1 MTKLTLFIDGA
12 SRGNPGHAG
21 IGIRI
26 EADGEVLTEH
36 CEYIGCTTN
45 NVAEYRALI
54 KGLEIAARFKANRV
68 TVFSDS
74 ELVVRQMNGTYKVKS
89 GGLLPLYQTAQ
100 TQSRTFDGFQIKHVR
115 REKNKEA
122 DRLAN
127 LGIAEKDNKKS
138 ANRRIDE

>member
-1 MTKLTLFIDGA
+1 MTELTLFIDGA

-26 EADGEVLTEH
+26 EADGEVLKEY

-45 NVAEYRALI
+45 NVAEYSALI
-54 KGLEIAARFKANRV
+54 KGLEIAAEFKANRV

-89 GGLLPLYQTAQ
+89 EGLLPLYQTAQ
-100 TQSRTFDGFQIKHVR
+100 MQSSTFDCFQIQHVR
-115 REKNKEA
+115 REQNKEA

-127 LGIAEKDNKKS
+127 QGIATKDSADTSKK
-138 ANRRIDE
+138 

>member
-1 MTKLTLFIDGA
+1 MTELTLFIDGA

-26 EADGEVLTEH
+26 EADGKLLKEY

-54 KGLEIAARFKANRV
+54 KGLEIAAEFKANRV

-100 TQSRTFDGFQIKHVR
+100 MQSRAFDGFQIKHVR
-115 REKNKEA
+115 REQNKEA

-127 LGIAEKDNKKS
+127 QGIATKDS
-138 ANRRIDE
+138 ADTSQK

>member
-1 MTKLTLFIDGA
+1 MTELTLFIDGA
-12 SRGNPGHAG
+12 SRGNPGPAG

-26 EADGEVLTEH
+26 EAGGEVLKEY

-54 KGLEIAARFKANRV
+54 KGLEIAAEFKANRV

-100 TQSRTFDGFQIKHVR
+100 TKSRTFDGFQIKHVR
-115 REKNKEA
+115 RDQNKEA
-122 DRLAN
+122 DQLAN
-127 LGIAEKDNKKS
+127 QGIATKDSADTSKK
-138 ANRRIDE
+138 

>member
-1 MTKLTLFIDGA
+1 MTELTLFIDGA
-12 SRGNPGHAG
+12 SKGNPGHAG

-26 EADGEVLTEH
+26 EADGEVLAEH

-54 KGLEIAARFKANRV
+54 KGLEIAAQFKANRV
-68 TVFSDS
+68 AVFSDS

-100 TQSRTFDGFQIKHVR
+100 TQSRTFDGFQIKHVHR
-115 REKNKEA
+115 KKNKEA

-127 LGIAEKDNKKS
+127 LGIVEKDS
-138 ANRRIDE
+138 ANTTTK

>member
-1 MTKLTLFIDGA
+1 MTELTLFIDGA

-26 EADGEVLTEH
+26 EADGEVLKEY

-45 NVAEYRALI
+45 NVAEYSALI
-54 KGLEIAARFKANRV
+54 KGLEIASELKANRV

-89 GGLLPLYQTAQ
+89 EGLLPLYQTAQ
-100 TQSRTFDGFQIKHVR
+100 TKSRTFDGFQIKHVR
-115 REKNKEA
+115 REQNKEA
-122 DRLAN
+122 DQLASR
-127 LGIAEKDNKKS
+127 GIAKKLKK
-138 ANRRIDE
+138 ARIDGAV

>member
-1 MTKLTLFIDGA
+1 MTELTLFIDGA

-21 IGIRI
+21 IGIRV
-26 EADGEVLTEH
+26 EAGGEILKEH

-54 KGLEIAARFKANRV
+54 KGLEIATRFKANRV

-89 GGLLPLYQTAQ
+89 GGLLPLYQTARM
-100 TQSRTFDGFQIKHVR
+100 QSRTFGGFQIKHVR
-115 REKNKEA
+115 REQNREA

-127 LGIAEKDNKKS
+127 QGIATKDSADTSKK
-138 ANRRIDE
+138 

>member
-1 MTKLTLFIDGA
+1 MTELTLFIDGA
-12 SRGNPGHAG
+12 SRGNPGPAG

-26 EADGEVLTEH
+26 EEAGELLAEH

-54 KGLEIAARFKANRV
+54 KGLEIAAWFKANRV

-89 GGLLPLYQTAQ
+89 GGLLPLYQNAQ
-100 TQSRTFDGFQIKHVR
+100 TQSRIFDGFQIKHVR
-115 REKNKEA
+115 REQNREA
-122 DRLAN
+122 DQLAN
-127 LGIAEKDNKKS
+127 RGIAEKEQKEK
-138 ANRRIDE
+138 RE

>member
-1 MTKLTLFIDGA
+1 MTELTLFIDGA

-26 EADGEVLTEH
+26 EAGGEVLKEY

-54 KGLEIAARFKANRV
+54 KGLEIAAEFKANQV
-68 TVFSDS
+68 IIFSDS

-100 TQSRTFDGFQIKHVR
+100 MLSGTFDGFRIKHVR
-115 REKNKEA
+115 RDQNKEA

-127 LGIAEKDNKKS
+127 QGIATKDCADMSKK
-138 ANRRIDE
+138 

>member
-1 MTKLTLFIDGA
+1 MTELTLFIDGA
-12 SRGNPGHAG
+12 SRGNPGPAG

-26 EADGEVLTEH
+26 EAGGEVLKEY

-54 KGLEIAARFKANRV
+54 KGLEIAAEFKANRV

-100 TQSRTFDGFQIKHVR
+100 TKSRTFDGFQIKHVR
-115 REKNKEA
+115 REQNREA
-122 DRLAN
+122 DELAN
-127 LGIAEKDNKKS
+127 QGIATKDSADTSKK
-138 ANRRIDE
+138 

>member
-1 MTKLTLFIDGA
+1 LTELTLFIDGA

-26 EADGEVLTEH
+26 EADGDFLAEH

-54 KGLEIAARFKANRV
+54 KGLKIAAEFKANRV
-68 TVFSDS
+68 IIFSDS

-115 REKNKEA
+115 REQNKEA

-127 LGIAEKDNKKS
+127 RGIAEKDSADTSKK
-138 ANRRIDE
+138 

>member
-1 MTKLTLFIDGA
+1 MTELTLFIDGA
-12 SRGNPGHAG
+12 SKGNPGHAG

-26 EADGEVLTEH
+26 EEDGKCRAEH

-54 KGLEIAARFKANRV
+54 KGLEMAAEFRANRV

-74 ELVVRQMNGTYKVKS
+74 ELVVRQMNGAYKVKS
-89 GGLLPLYQTAQ
+89 GGLLPLYQTAHK
-100 TQSRTFDGFQIKHVR
+100 QSRTFDGFQIRHVR
-115 REKNKEA
+115 REENREA

-127 LGIAEKDNKKS
+127 QGIATKDSADMSKK
-138 ANRRIDE
+138 

>member
-1 MTKLTLFIDGA
+1 MTELTLFIDGA

-26 EADGEVLTEH
+26 EADGDFLAER

-54 KGLEIAARFKANRV
+54 KGLKIAAEFKANRV
-68 TVFSDS
+68 IIFSDS

-127 LGIAEKDNKKS
+127 LGIAEKDSADTSKK
-138 ANRRIDE
+138 

>member
-1 MTKLTLFIDGA
+1 MTELTLFIDGA

-26 EADGEVLTEH
+26 EADGDCIAEH
-36 CEYIGCTTN
+36 CEYIGCATN

-54 KGLEIAARFKANRV
+54 KGLEIAAEFKANRV

-100 TQSRTFDGFQIKHVR
+100 TQSRIFDGFQIKHVR
-115 REKNKEA
+115 REQNKEA

-127 LGIAEKDNKKS
+127 QGIATKDCADMSKK
-138 ANRRIDE
+138 

>member
-1 MTKLTLFIDGA
+1 MTELTLFIDGA
-12 SRGNPGHAG
+12 SRGNPGPAG

-26 EADGEVLTEH
+26 EADGEFFTEH

-54 KGLEIAARFKANRV
+54 KGLEIAAEFKANRV

-74 ELVVRQMNGTYKVKS
+74 ELVVRQMNGAYKVKS

-100 TQSRTFDGFQIKHVR
+100 TQSRTFDGFQVKHVR
-115 REKNKEA
+115 REQNKEA
-122 DRLAN
+122 DQLAN
-127 LGIAEKDNKKS
+127 RGIATKDSADTSKK
-138 ANRRIDE
+138 

>member
-100 TQSRTFDGFQIKHVR
+100 MQSRTFDGFQIKHVR

-127 LGIAEKDNKKS
+127 RGIAEKDS
-138 ANRRIDE
+138 ANTSEK

>member
-1 MTKLTLFIDGA
+1 MTELTLFIDGA
-12 SRGNPGHAG
+12 SKGNPGHAG

-26 EADGEVLTEH
+26 EADGEVLAEH

-54 KGLEIAARFKANRV
+54 KGLEIAAQFKANRV
-68 TVFSDS
+68 AVFSDS

-89 GGLLPLYQTAQ
+89 GGPLPLYQTAQ
-100 TQSRTFDGFQIKHVR
+100 TQSRTFDGFQIKHVHR
-115 REKNKEA
+115 KKNKEA

-127 LGIAEKDNKKS
+127 LGIVEKDS
-138 ANRRIDE
+138 ANTTTK

>member
-100 TQSRTFDGFQIKHVR
+100 TQSRTFDGFHIKHVR

-127 LGIAEKDNKKS
+127 LGIATKDSADTSKK
-138 ANRRIDE
+138 

>member
-1 MTKLTLFIDGA
+1 MTELTLFIDGA

-26 EADGEVLTEH
+26 EGDGEVLKEY

-54 KGLEIAARFKANRV
+54 KGLEIAAEFKANWV

-115 REKNKEA
+115 REQNREA
-122 DRLAN
+122 DQLAN
-127 LGIAEKDNKKS
+127 QGIATKDS
-138 ANRRIDE
+138 ADTSKR

>member
-1 MTKLTLFIDGA
+1 MTELTLFIDGA

-26 EADGEVLTEH
+26 EEGGEVLKEY

-54 KGLEIAARFKANRV
+54 KGLEIAAEFKANRV

-74 ELVVRQMNGTYKVKS
+74 ELVVRQMNGTYTVKS
-89 GGLLPLYQTAQ
+89 EGLLPLYQTAQ
-100 TQSRTFDGFQIKHVR
+100 TQSSTFEGFQIKHVR
-115 REKNKEA
+115 REQNREA
-122 DRLAN
+122 DQLASR
-127 LGIAEKDNKKS
+127 GIATKDSADTSKK
-138 ANRRIDE
+138 

>member
-1 MTKLTLFIDGA
+1 MTELTLFIDGA
-12 SRGNPGHAG
+12 SKGNPGHAG

-26 EADGEVLTEH
+26 EADGEVLKEY

-54 KGLEIAARFKANRV
+54 KGLEIAAQFKANRV

-89 GGLLPLYQTAQ
+89 GGLLPLYQIAQ
-100 TQSRTFDGFQIKHVR
+100 MQSRNFDGFQIKHVR
-115 REKNKEA
+115 REQNKEA
-122 DRLAN
+122 DQLAN
-127 LGIAEKDNKKS
+127 QGIATKDSADTSKK
-138 ANRRIDE
+138 

>member
-1 MTKLTLFIDGA
+1 MTELILFIDGA
-12 SRGNPGHAG
+12 SKGNPGHAG

-26 EADGEVLTEH
+26 EEGGEILAEH

-54 KGLEIAARFKANRV
+54 KGLELAAQFKANQV

-100 TQSRTFDGFQIKHVR
+100 MQSRTFDGFQIKHVR
-115 REKNKEA
+115 REQNREA

-127 LGIAEKDNKKS
+127 QGIATKDSADTSKK
-138 ANRRIDE
+138 